1 MKFIGL
7 VYFGLVLFSFCLAKQ
22 GKKGSDG
29 FISLFNGKDLT
40 HWQTTGNWLPQKDGS
55 LLIQPKSDQKGWQR
69 YSDYLIS
76 KKNSGIL
83 SSPLNI
89 NTPPRETV
97 DCFSVL
103 GIQKIRSKPELNA
116 KFSTRSV
123 SRITKWVTMITEELS
138 VLSERRKTCRKTPDN
153 GTE

>member
-1 MKFIGL
+1 MKFIRL
-7 VYFGLVLFSFCLAKQ
+7 LCLGLVLFSFCLANQ

-55 LLIQPKSDQKGWQR
+55 LLIQPKSSQKGWQR

-76 KKNSGIL
+76 KKKFGDFILILEYKYPPKGNSGVFFRIGD
-83 SSPLNI
+83 PK
-89 NTPPRETV
+89 V
-97 DCFSVL
+97 
-103 GIQKIRSKPELNA
+103 RSKPELNA

-123 SRITKWVTMITEELS
+123 SRITKWVTMITGELS
-138 VLSERRKTCRKTPDN
+138 VLSDRRKTCRKTPDN